1 MIFKEGFIH
10 ADPHPGNI
18 FVRPKGRSGDCEL
31 VILDHGI
38 YTDLT
43 EETRIAYTKLWRGIL
58 TQDNEMLKEA
68 AEELGTDFHELFAA
82 MIANRRFDDIMEP
95 SKLNNTKERLGNQNS
110 DEAKAKIKAYALWYQ

>member
-1 MIFKEGFIH
+1 MIFQEGFIH

-18 FVRPKGRSGDCEL
+18 FVRPNSNGNCEL

-38 YTDLT
+38 YTELT
-43 EETRIAYTKLWRGIL
+43 NETRLAYTKLWRGIL
-58 TQDNEMLKEA
+58 SQDNEMLKDA
-68 AEELGTDFHELFAA
+68 AEDLGTDFHELFTA

-95 SKLNNTKERLGNQNS
+95 SKINNTKERLGNQNT